1 MLWGQGEA
9 MRAHMIDC
17 AVCEETFDLHSPE
30 KKRAGGLR
38 NHCPDCAEETAV
50 PYLAVN
56 GADGKM
62 AGLTILAFDSA
73 EDREKYKKAWHNN
86 TGMNKGKSCHLS
98 TSNTP
103 MNGMKFRRVGENFG
117 NSNHKGKL

>member
-1 MLWGQGEA
+1 
-9 MRAHMIDC
+9 MRACMIDC
-17 AVCEETFDLHSPE
+17 AVCEETFDLNSPE

-62 AGLTILAFDSA
+62 AGLPILAFDSA

-98 TSNTP
+98 RSNTP

>member
-1 MLWGQGEA
+1 
-9 MRAHMIDC
+9 MRACMIDC
-17 AVCEETFDLHSPE
+17 AVCEETFDLNSPE
-30 KKRAGGLR
+30 KKRAGGKR

-98 TSNTP
+98 QSNTA
-103 MNGMKFRRVGENFG
+103 MSGMKFRRVGENFG

>member
-1 MLWGQGEA
+1 

-98 TSNTP
+98 SSNTP
-103 MNGMKFRRVGENFG
+103 MSGMKFRRVGENFG

>member
-1 MLWGQGEA
+1 M
-9 MRAHMIDC
+9 
-17 AVCEETFDLHSPE
+17 
-30 KKRAGGLR
+30 R

-98 TSNTP
+98 TSNTA
-103 MNGMKFRRVGENFG
+103 MSGMKFRRVGENFG

>member
-1 MLWGQGEA
+1 MLQGQGEA
-9 MRAHMIDC
+9 MRAHMINC

-98 TSNTP
+98 SSNTP

>member
-1 MLWGQGEA
+1 
-9 MRAHMIDC
+9 MRTHMIDC
-17 AVCEETFDLHSPE
+17 AVCEEAFNLHSPE

-62 AGLTILAFDSA
+62 AGLTILAF
-73 EDREKYKKAWHNN
+73 ENKQDRDNYQRAWRGV
-86 TGMNKGKSCHLS
+86 TGHNKGKSCHLS
-98 TSNTP
+98 KSMP
-103 MNGMKFRRVGENFG
+103 AMSGMKFRKVGENFG
-117 NSNHKGKL
+117 NSGRRQTTEGIKSKKK

>member
-1 MLWGQGEA
+1 

-38 NHCPDCAEETAV
+38 NHCADCAEETAV

-62 AGLTILAFDSA
+62 AGLTILAF
-73 EDREKYKKAWHNN
+73 ENKQDRDNYQRAWRGV
-86 TGMNKGKSCHLS
+86 TGHNKGKSCHLS
-98 TSNTP
+98 KSMP
-103 MNGMKFRRVGENFG
+103 AMSGMKFRKVGENFG
-117 NSNHKGKL
+117 NSGRRQTTEGIKSKKK

>member
-1 MLWGQGEA
+1 MLQGQGEA

-98 TSNTP
+98 SSNTP

>member
-1 MLWGQGEA
+1 
-9 MRAHMIDC
+9 MRTNMIDC

-30 KKRAGGLR
+30 KKKAGGLR

-98 TSNTP
+98 KCNIP

-117 NSNHKGKL
+117 NENAKGRAS

>member
-1 MLWGQGEA
+1 MLQGQGEN

-98 TSNTP
+98 SSNTP